1 MQITEIE
8 ERTAETIARLTDVW
22 ESAVRAT
29 HFFLSEQEI
38 AAIKRYVPAALRDVP
53 RLFIAAENGCPAAF
67 MGIDGQR
74 LEMLFVAAKQRGQG
88 IGSRLLRYG
97 MEECGV
103 RELTVNE
110 QNPLAVGFYEHMG
123 FVVYQRSEKD
133 EQGAPYPLLYLH
145 KADSKCR
152 RRLHFL
158 YRSSQRSGRSP
169 ISGTER
175 FEESQIWVCRLPSSI

>member
-8 ERTAETIARLTDVW
+8 ERTAETIARLTAVW

-29 HFFLSEQEI
+29 HSFLSEREI
-38 AAIKRYVPAALRDVP
+38 AAIKRYVPAALREVP
-53 RLFIAAENGCPAAF
+53 RLFIAAENGSPAAF

-88 IGSRLLRYG
+88 IGSRLLRCG

-133 EQGAPYPLLYLH
+133 EQGAPYPLLYMKKH
-145 KADSKCR
+145 
-152 RRLHFL
+152 
-158 YRSSQRSGRSP
+158 
-169 ISGTER
+169 
-175 FEESQIWVCRLPSSI
+175 

>member
-8 ERTAETIARLTDVW
+8 ERTEKTIARLTAVW

-29 HFFLSEQEI
+29 HSFLSEQEI

-74 LEMLFVAAKQRGQG
+74 LEMLFVAAKQRGRG

-123 FVVYQRSEKD
+123 FIVYQRSEKD
-133 EQGAPYPLLYLH
+133 EQGAPYPLLYM
-145 KADSKCR
+145 KKN
-152 RRLHFL
+152 
-158 YRSSQRSGRSP
+158 
-169 ISGTER
+169 
-175 FEESQIWVCRLPSSI
+175 

>member
-74 LEMLFVAAKQRGQG
+74 LEML
-88 IGSRLLRYG
+88 LR
-97 MEECGV
+97 V
-103 RELTVNE
+103 RRARTDRKRTKS
-110 QNPLAVGFYEHMG
+110 A
-123 FVVYQRSEKD
+123 
-133 EQGAPYPLLYLH
+133 
-145 KADSKCR
+145 R
-152 RRLHFL
+152 RRIL
-158 YRSSQRSGRSP
+158 
-169 ISGTER
+169 
-175 FEESQIWVCRLPSSI
+175 